1 CGSKGNRH
9 STCERYFQPC
19 IFDKKSGLNDGLL
32 SECQMMTGGEKIPLI
47 KRKEIPVSS
56 NPILQV
62 LKRLTPEDEKQECI
76 KLLPWIFYM
85 LSKFFYVVRYVDS
98 AHFELREEDTAYKDN
113 EELDRIKETMTIYG
127 LGR

>member
-1 CGSKGNRH
+1 M
-9 STCERYFQPC
+9 
-19 IFDKKSGLNDGLL
+19 I
-32 SECQMMTGGEKIPLI
+32 EK
-47 KRKEIPVSS
+47 KEIPDSS

-62 LKRLTPEDEKQECI
+62 LKELTPADKKQECI
-76 KLLPWIFYM
+76 NLLPWVFYI

-98 AHFELREEDTAYKDN
+98 AHFELREEDTAYKDS

>member
-1 CGSKGNRH
+1 
-9 STCERYFQPC
+9 
-19 IFDKKSGLNDGLL
+19 
-32 SECQMMTGGEKIPLI
+32 
-47 KRKEIPVSS
+47 
-56 NPILQV
+56 
-62 LKRLTPEDEKQECI
+62 
-76 KLLPWIFYM
+76 M